1 MYICHLNNN
10 LKNFYRLGS
19 LDAAI
24 NAYSLAIAEDPSF
37 LEAYVGRGN
46 VHVDFLTEQGFTNSK
61 YVIIMSLLVEGQ
73 GTMHY
78 AYLHGPGIDT
88 SLSMFGPRIYV

>member
-1 MYICHLNNN
+1 MYINNN
-10 LKNFYRLGS
+10 VNLLKIFYRLGS

-73 GTMHY
+73 GTMCIF
-78 AYLHGPGIDT
+78 AWA
-88 SLSMFGPRIYV
+88 RN